1 MSNISIKIL
10 IRTTLACLIAEQGLI
25 SKQGGI
31 LLKIVKRAGLIKRAG
46 WNVLIKL
53 ISEQGKNFH
62 FLSKNTTTN
71 FYHSSNIRVWS

>member
-1 MSNISIKIL
+1 MVPNVP
-10 IRTTLACLIAEQGLI
+10 TLACLIAEQGLI

-62 FLSKNTTTN
+62 F
-71 FYHSSNIRVWS
+71 